1 MINRNHL
8 RERVVMETK
17 AVEKRY
23 LNYQEAMIYTGLG
36 RTLLTQLVTSGSIPA
51 ARVNRR
57 VLIDREALDHWISKQ
72 SYVGVEE

>member
-1 MINRNHL
+1 MQ
-8 RERVVMETK
+8 TK
-17 AVEKRY
+17 TVEKRY
-23 LNYQEAMIYTGLG
+23 LSYREAMTYTGLG

-57 VLIDREALDHWISKQ
+57 VLIDREALDNWLSKQ